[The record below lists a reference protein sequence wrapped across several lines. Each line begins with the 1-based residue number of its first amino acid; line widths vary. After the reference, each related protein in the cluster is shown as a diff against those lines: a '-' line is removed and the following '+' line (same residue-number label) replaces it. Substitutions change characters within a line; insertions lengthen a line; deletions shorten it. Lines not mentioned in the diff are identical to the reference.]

1 MSSTVQNSD
10 EAAKWHLRLHHQ
22 AQGLVLRYR
31 SATGL
36 HVPLNAGA
44 CELHRG
50 LSGLWLHRLL
60 WNVEGNSNSRHGSG
74 DGGPT
79 NGGPLMAK
87 QDKQE
92 LPWCFEHIANKIR
105 VYLCHWLSK
114 SVWAG
119 PRLWRCVT
127 VSWWSTDGLGVKLSI
142 KQNLEGGRLG
152 LSWAWSGTEVAGL
165 SAKKRSQWA
174 FARDLFLINGGST
187 VLL

>member
-1 MSSTVQNSD
+1 MIILWVQPFRTVMKQPSDTSGCTIRRKAWSSVIGRPQASMYLWMQGPVNSTVDCPACDS
-10 EAAKWHLRLHHQ
+10 
-22 AQGLVLRYR
+22 
-31 SATGL
+31 TG
-36 HVPLNAGA
+36 
-44 CELHRG
+44 
-50 LSGLWLHRLL
+50 SS

-87 QDKQE
+87 QDKEE
-92 LPWCFEHIANKIR
+92 LPWCFEHIAKKIR

-127 VSWWSTDGLGVKLSI
+127 VSWWSTDGLGVNLSI

-165 SAKKRSQWA
+165 SANKKIAVSICPWLV
-174 FARDLFLINGGST
+174 FN
-187 VLL
+187 